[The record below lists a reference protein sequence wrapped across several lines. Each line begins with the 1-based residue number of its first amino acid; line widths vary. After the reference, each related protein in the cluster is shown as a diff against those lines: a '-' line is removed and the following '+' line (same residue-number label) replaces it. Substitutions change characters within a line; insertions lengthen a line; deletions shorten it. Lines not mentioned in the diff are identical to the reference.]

1 MPTATNKYSSIINF
15 GSIHPFNGRGVCE
28 LKQIKISMRTIPIYL
43 LLVFVSFFT
52 QQLEAQEKS
61 YEKKIIVLENLKDDI
76 VQKEKSALKD
86 EIELINGQLKD
97 NDITSEKAQELKEAA
112 AKKHALNIENSIAII
127 DNKISLLKRNEGEY
141 FVLTDKM
148 MLEDDGMFKIDV
160 NGERVLSF
168 DSNDW
173 KREVK
178 YDRRTYVDPVIAIGF
193 NNTII
198 DGQSLEDSPYKLGGS
213 RFLEL
218 GWAWRTRVLKNSN
231 ALRFSYGISFQFNG
245 LKPKNNQ
252 YFVVNNGET
261 ELQEF
266 EFDLRKSKFRMD
278 NLVFP
283 IHFEFGP
290 SKFNKTAKRIRY
302 SIRNQFRLG
311 IGAYGGFNIGTRQK
325 LKYTREGRN
334 VKDKLKGGYNTS
346 SFVYGLSA
354 YVGFDGVQ
362 LYAKYD
368 LNPIFKDASVEQ
380 RNISL
385 GLRFDLD

>member
-1 MPTATNKYSSIINF
+1 
-15 GSIHPFNGRGVCE
+15 
-28 LKQIKISMRTIPIYL
+28 MRTITFYFL
-43 LLVFVSFFT
+43 LLIVSFMS
-52 QQLEAQEKS
+52 QEIVAQE
-61 YEKKIIVLENLKDDI
+61 EKFQRKIEVLQNLKDDI
-76 VQKEKSALKD
+76 VAQEKEILKN
-86 EIELINGQLKD
+86 EVERINKRLK
-97 NDITSEKAQELKEAA
+97 NDFITSEEAKTLKEEA
-112 AKKHALNIENSIAII
+112 AKKHALNIENKIAIV
-127 DNKISLLKRNEGEY
+127 DNKIALLERNEDD
-141 FVLTDKM
+141 VIAIKKNDNT
-148 MLEDDGMFKIDV
+148 EDDGVFKIDI

-173 KREVK
+173 KREIR
-178 YDRRTYVDPVIAIGF
+178 YDRRTYIDPVIAFGL
-193 NNTII
+193 NNAVI

-213 RFLEL
+213 RFIEL
-218 GWAWRTRVLKNSN
+218 GWAWRTRVFKNSN
-231 ALRFSYGISFQFNG
+231 ALRFSYGVSFQFNG

-290 SKFNKTAKRIRY
+290 SKFSKTEKRIRY

-311 IGAYGGFNIGTRQK
+311 IGGYGGFNIGARQK
-325 LKYTREGRN
+325 LKYTREGRS
-334 VKDKLKGGYNTS
+334 VKDKLKGGYDTS

-368 LNPIFKDASVEQ
+368 LNPIFKDAAVEQ